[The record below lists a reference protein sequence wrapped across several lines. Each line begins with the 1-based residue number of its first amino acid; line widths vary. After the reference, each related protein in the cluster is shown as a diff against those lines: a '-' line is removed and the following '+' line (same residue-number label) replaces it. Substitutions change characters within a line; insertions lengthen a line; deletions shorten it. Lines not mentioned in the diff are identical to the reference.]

1 MYIFFATLFRDVY
14 ASHLEHEDVSQ
25 DVDMV
30 REIVSNMVQ
39 WSAVW
44 GTVNS

>member
-14 ASHLEHEDVSQ
+14 ESHLQDQDVSQ

-30 REIVSNMVQ
+30 REIVANMVL
-39 WSAVW
+39 WSLW
-44 GTVNS
+44 GMFNS